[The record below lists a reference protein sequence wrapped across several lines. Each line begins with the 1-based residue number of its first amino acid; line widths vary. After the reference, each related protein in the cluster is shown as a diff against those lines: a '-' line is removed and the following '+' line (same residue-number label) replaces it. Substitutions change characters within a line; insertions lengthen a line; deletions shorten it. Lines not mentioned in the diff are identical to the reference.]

1 MTGIDYEKSIV
12 ALICWKQMR
21 GELYR
26 GMSYLAMMLRN
37 RADAGW
43 FEGSIYNNAIAF
55 SNDMGMKWDE
65 FPDSREPQYQQLL
78 QVIDGIYASAVPDRT
93 GGALYCAHSTTADSI
108 AGEITTQVGQ
118 YIFFRGAA

>member
-37 RADAGW
+37 RAEAGW
-43 FEGSIYNNAIAF
+43 FEGSIYNNAVAVAREA
-55 SNDMGMKWDE
+55 GMNWADA
-65 FPDSREPQYQQLL
+65 PDSREPQYQQLL
-78 QVIDGIYASAVPDRT
+78 QIMDGIYTGQTPDRT
-93 GGALYCAHSTTADSI
+93 GGALYFAHSTTADSI

-118 YIFFRGAA
+118 YIFFRGGV